1 MNVFQAT
8 AGCETLVSS
17 SDVTMDPVATDDPSS
32 APSATTM
39 SPPAQSLPSPMSE
52 CQVLSAPETSVPVGE
67 LVSSSDVTMGPVA
80 TEPSSVPSATTM
92 SAPARRA
99 SPAPADRQTSP
110 LGQTSPPPSAP
121 TCQAADPPQVTG
133 SREVSRFILVSGT
146 RVGTSIHTVARTLR
160 GSFESGG
167 CGISISGYA
176 VGEPGDGTSFILEC
190 PSSRASTV
198 VQVAWDQ
205 VEREGQF
212 LSVSFVAPS
221 DLGAIAMTR
230 YDHQPVASSS
240 SGRSS
245 FGSSNRYRPY
255 PPSRRM
261 GQDTPL
267 PGTLLPFLPSPA
279 QFSSQRQHNYFG
291 ANLRMARKQ
300 ARNALATSP
309 GPKPC
314 TGEDS

>member
-1 MNVFQAT
+1 MSSAIGSRDIRAGGGASVVVRRDHGYSGHRTVVGPVGHHDVCAGVPSVAGSRRSTDISTRPNLT
-8 AGCETLVSS
+8 ASICSHLSS
-17 SDVTMDPVATDDPSS
+17 CGPSS
-32 APSATTM
+32 
-39 SPPAQSLPSPMSE
+39 
-52 CQVLSAPETSVPVGE
+52 GHW
-67 LVSSSDVTMGPVA
+67 
-80 TEPSSVPSATTM
+80 EPRGLA
-92 SAPARRA
+92 
-99 SPAPADRQTSP
+99 
-110 LGQTSPPPSAP
+110 LH
-121 TCQAADPPQVTG
+121 
-133 SREVSRFILVSGT
+133 LVSGT
-146 RVGTSIHTVARTLR
+146 RVGTSIHTVARTLH

-300 ARNALATSP
+300 ARDAKS
-309 GPKPC
+309 
-314 TGEDS
+314 